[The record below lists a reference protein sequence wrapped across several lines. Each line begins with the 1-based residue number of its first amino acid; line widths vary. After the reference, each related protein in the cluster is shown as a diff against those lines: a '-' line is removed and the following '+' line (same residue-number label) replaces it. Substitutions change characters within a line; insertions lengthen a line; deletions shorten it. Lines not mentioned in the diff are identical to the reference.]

1 MRTAIKTTALSEV
14 KMNRDE
20 FIKRLEELDRLLLEE
35 VETDE
40 LTDYTREQAHYK
52 LEGLIYIIMENEE

>member
-1 MRTAIKTTALSEV
+1 
-14 KMNRDE
+14 MNRDE